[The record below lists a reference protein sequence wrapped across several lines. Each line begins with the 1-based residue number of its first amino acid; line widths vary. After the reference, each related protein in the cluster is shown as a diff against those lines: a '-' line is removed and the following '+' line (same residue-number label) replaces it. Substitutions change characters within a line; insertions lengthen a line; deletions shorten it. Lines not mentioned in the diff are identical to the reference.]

1 MKTMTAVP
9 GSGRRWVERRRV
21 EATVATVVIV
31 VVMFMLA
38 LVLVLVLVVLVV
50 VGVGVG
56 VEVKNCDQRAWYHRA
71 ANRRNARGSNV
82 SLRFV
87 IKYTCRSRN
96 RSDN

>member
-21 EATVATVVIV
+21 EAAVAAVVIV

-38 LVLVLVLVVLVV
+38 LVLVLVVLVV

-56 VEVKNCDQRAWYHRA
+56 VEVNNCDQRAWYHRA

-82 SLRFV
+82 SLHFL
-87 IKYTCRSRN
+87 
-96 RSDN
+96 

>member
-21 EATVATVVIV
+21 EAAVAAVVIV

-56 VEVKNCDQRAWYHRA
+56 VELKKTVTKE
-71 ANRRNARGSNV
+71 RGIIGRQTDGMRV
-82 SLRFV
+82 ATTFRYV
-87 IKYTCRSRN
+87 PCRSRIRTEN
-96 RSDN
+96 

>member
-21 EATVATVVIV
+21 EAAVATVVIV

-38 LVLVLVLVVLVV
+38 LVLVLVVLVV